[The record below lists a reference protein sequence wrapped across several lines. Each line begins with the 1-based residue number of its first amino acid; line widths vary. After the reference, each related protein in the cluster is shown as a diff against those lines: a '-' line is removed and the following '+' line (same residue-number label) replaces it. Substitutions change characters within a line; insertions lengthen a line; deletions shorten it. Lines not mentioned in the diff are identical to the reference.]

1 MAFGSRNGAGV
12 GAGAGELTAVVQRRE
27 MVARK
32 SAVVCMIFEMGEA
45 QDC

>member
-12 GAGAGELTAVVQRRE
+12 GAGELTAVLQRRE

-32 SAVVCMIFEMGEA
+32 NAVVCMIVEMGEA